1 MTDEPGRDRKRH
13 IYRAGDRSREATG
26 ADRCTR
32 RPPAAAAAIRRESSV
47 ARAESP
53 PARAQSVGALP
64 RVHRAAPA
72 SSPTRPRRPPTRLPG
87 LGGPERRRRLTPA
100 NSGRVGS
107 PQPTPRPARAPGPR
121 RANTGHSA
129 RATTCRR
136 MREARHAGASP
147 GFSGRGPADR
157 SSPTWSVLWS
167 GARSPQTRYRCGP
180 TVSPGAASCSS
191 IQSSAAAGS
200 KPRARPISAER
211 SRRALA

>member
-1 MTDEPGRDRKRH
+1 MTDEPGRDRERYIH
-13 IYRAGDRSREATG
+13 RAGDRSREATG

-72 SSPTRPRRPPTRLPG
+72 ASPTRLRRPATRLPG
-87 LGGPERRRRLTPA
+87 VGGPERRRPLTPA

-107 PQPTPRPARAPGPR
+107 PQPSRPALPARVALTPATPPAPDG
-121 RANTGHSA
+121 
-129 RATTCRR
+129 

-157 SSPTWSVLWS
+157 GSPTWSVLWS
-167 GARSPQTRYRCGP
+167 VARSPQTRYRCGP
-180 TVSPGAASCSS
+180 TVSADAASCSS

-211 SRRALA
+211 SRRALV